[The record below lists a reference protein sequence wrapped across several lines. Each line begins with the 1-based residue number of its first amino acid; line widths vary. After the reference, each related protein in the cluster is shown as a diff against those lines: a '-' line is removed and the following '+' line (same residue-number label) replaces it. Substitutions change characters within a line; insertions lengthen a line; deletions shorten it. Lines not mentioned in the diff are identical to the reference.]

1 MTNYCMTNERNLGGK
16 ASKTLAQ
23 SRAEQPLAKSRL
35 KYIIFGA
42 IEGGADENSK
52 AFKGSDVRFA
62 VFTHVMHFCRRKV
75 EIGRRNRLRNA

>member
-52 AFKGSDVRFA
+52 AFKG
-62 VFTHVMHFCRRKV
+62 M
-75 EIGRRNRLRNA
+75 